1 MTSIRKVIT
10 RFLVAGAL
18 VVVGFAGTS
27 EASTITILPG
37 SQTVGVG
44 GIASVS
50 IVLSGLAANETVGG
64 FSLDLGFNPAIL
76 GAPDHYTIDPGLKMG
91 AYTAIDDFSGGF
103 TAGNLDLFY
112 LANLTT
118 FPTQAAL
125 KASEDGGFTLATV
138 TFTGLAAGL
147 SPLTLT
153 FQPANGGFLSNFDGT
168 AILPTSVVNGSVC
181 VGNPNNVAGCAAA
194 PVPEPATLTL
204 LGGGLAALVSRRR
217 RKAAAQ
223 A

>member
-1 MTSIRKVIT
+1 MKSIRKMIT

-18 VVVGFAGTS
+18 VAVGFVGTS
-27 EASTITILPG
+27 EASTISILPG
-37 SQTVGVG
+37 TQTIGVG
-44 GIASVS
+44 GTASVN
-50 IVLSGLAANETVGG
+50 IVLSGLTLGETVGG

-76 GAPDHYTIDPGLKMG
+76 GAPDSYTIDPGAKMG
-91 AYTAIDDFSGGF
+91 AYTAFDDFSNGF

-118 FPTQAAL
+118 FPTDPLL
-125 KASEDGGFTLATV
+125 KASEGAGFILATV
-138 TFTGLAAGL
+138 NFTGLAAGV

-153 FQPANGGFLSNFDGT
+153 FQPANGGFLSNFAGT
-168 AILPTSVVNGSVC
+168 ALLPPTVVNGRVC
-181 VGNPNNVAGCAAA
+181 VGNNSNVDRCAAA

-217 RKAAAQ
+217 RKAASQ

>member
-1 MTSIRKVIT
+1 MTSIRKMIT

-18 VVVGFAGTS
+18 VAVGFVGTS
-27 EASTITILPG
+27 EASTISILPG
-37 SQTVGVG
+37 SQTIGVG
-44 GIASVS
+44 GTATVD
-50 IVLSGLAANETVGG
+50 IVVSGLAAGDTVGG

-76 GAPDHYTIDPGLKMG
+76 GAAESYTIDPGSIMG
-91 AYTAIDDFSGGF
+91 AYDPLDDFSNGF

-118 FPTQAAL
+118 FPTDALL
-125 KASEDGGFTLATV
+125 KASEGGGFILATV
-138 TFTGLAAGL
+138 NFTGLAAGV

-153 FQPANGGFLSNFDGT
+153 TAAPNGAFLSQYDGT
-168 AILPTSVVNGSVC
+168 TILPATAVNGSVC
-181 VGNPNNVAGCAAA
+181 VANPNGADGCTAAA
-194 PVPEPATLTL
+194 VPEPATLTL

-217 RKAAAQ
+217 RKAASQ

>member
-1 MTSIRKVIT
+1 MTSIRKMIT

-37 SQTVGVG
+37 SQTIGAG
-44 GIASVS
+44 GTATVD
-50 IVLSGLAANETVGG
+50 IVLSGLTAGETVGG

-76 GAPDHYTIDPGLKMG
+76 GAPESYTNDPAGVMG
-91 AYTAIDDFSGGF
+91 PLALDLSGGF

-112 LANLTT
+112 LADLTT
-118 FPTQAAL
+118 FPTDALL
-125 KASEDGGFTLATV
+125 KASEGAGFTLATV
-138 TFTGLAAGL
+138 TFTGLADGV
-147 SPLTLT
+147 SPLTLS
-153 FQPANGGFLSNFDGT
+153 FQPPHGAFLSDFNGDNT
-168 AILPTSVVNGSVC
+168 LQPVTTVNGSVC
-181 VGNPNNVAGCAAA
+181 VGNPNNVDRCSAAA
-194 PVPEPATLTL
+194 VPEPATLTL

-217 RKAAAQ
+217 RKAASQ